1 MQGYLKAKSNEL
13 VLLSKLTF
21 GFYCIGQI
29 YFNVFL
35 FECLSVEYSQKLFPV
50 KKETSLAKADPTL
63 HRIIEQVPRP
73 VIESTHNV
81 FHDLMSCVIEQQI
94 HYRSTKKIFHNMLQ
108 AANLIRLTPQN
119 FDTFEKIAL
128 SKAKLSISK
137 QETIMRVLSF
147 FKEDQTSW
155 HLLSDE
161 DVISKLSS
169 IKGIGK
175 WTIDMILLYTLQ
187 RPNVFPY
194 DDFHLKQIMV
204 SLYKLDAKTKLK
216 AQMIEVA
223 QNWGEH
229 QSLAVLYLL
238 AYKNLTKGGI

>member
-1 MQGYLKAKSNEL
+1 M
-13 VLLSKLTF
+13 
-21 GFYCIGQI
+21 
-29 YFNVFL
+29 
-35 FECLSVEYSQKLFPV
+35 
-50 KKETSLAKADPTL
+50 KKETSLAKADPIL

-94 HYRSTKKIFHNMLQ
+94 HYRSTKKIFYKMLQ
-108 AANLIRLTPQN
+108 STNLNRLTPQN

-137 QETIMRVLSF
+137 QETIMRVLSC

-223 QNWGEH
+223 RNWGQP

-238 AYKNLTKGGI
+238 AYKNHNKVNG